1 MKKLLFITLML
12 AFGLTGFS
20 QTTWTG
26 SVDIDW
32 ATAGNWNPATV
43 PTFFDHVIIP
53 DVANDPVIG
62 SGTTDAACN
71 NLTINSNASLT
82 VDGKLAYLGEVTVN
96 GTFDVNGIVETATV
110 TSAGETWMDRNLG
123 ALQVATSSTDA
134 DAYGD
139 LYQWGRFKEGHEKRN
154 SYDYVYPVPTAA
166 PNEGNAWDGKFII
179 PKEHWLYP
187 HNNTLWQGVSG
198 TNNPCPAGFRLPT
211 EAEWDAELLS
221 WASNDAAGAFGSPLK
236 LTVGGFRHYNVGMLD
251 AVDALGFYWSSTT
264 LIDGDLYLVK
274 TLRIAGS
281 GGGST
286 HIYSE
291 HRGYGVSVRCIKD

>member
-1 MKKLLFITLML
+1 MKKLLLITLML

-20 QTTWTG
+20 QTNESTG
-26 SVDIDW
+26 S
-32 ATAGNWNPATV
+32 GNWNDNTNWTLGHEPSAYE
-43 PTFFDHVIIP
+43 DVIIKP
-53 DVANDPVIG
+53 GHAITVQAVTDAVAHSVDVEGTASIEVLGTLTLLAIPTVHN
-62 SGTTDAACN
+62 STTD
-71 NLTINSNASLT
+71 
-82 VDGKLAYLGEVTVN
+82 
-96 GTFDVNGIVETATV
+96 
-110 TSAGETWMDRNLG
+110 ETWMDRNLG
-123 ALQVATSSTDA
+123 ASQVAASSTDA

-154 SYDYVYPVPTAA
+154 SNHYVYRISTAV
-166 PNEGNAWDGKFII
+166 PNEGNAWDGRFII
-179 PKEHWLYP
+179 PQEDWLNP
-187 HNNTLWQGVSG
+187 HDNTLWQGVSG

-291 HRGYGVSVRCIKD
+291 HRGYGVSVRCIKE